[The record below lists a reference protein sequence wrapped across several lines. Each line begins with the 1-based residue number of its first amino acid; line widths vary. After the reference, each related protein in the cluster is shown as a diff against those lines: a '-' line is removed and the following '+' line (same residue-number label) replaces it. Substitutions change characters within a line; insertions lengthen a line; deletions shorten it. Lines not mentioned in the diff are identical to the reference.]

1 MSDAR
6 DPQVD
11 EPAVE
16 EEDVPL
22 GPTGRPLHP
31 IGAYFEAA
39 FRRFGINFLGY
50 LVYTVACGLLPIGA
64 AIAVP
69 RMGLSGEL
77 QGILLSGSYILG
89 LEFLVALTTVLVAGG
104 TRDRLP
110 GIVLACVATAIPAT
124 ILLWQLLFVAVVFL
138 PLFLYPPII
147 AASGDAS
154 GLRAVWMGVTSTFR
168 WFRRTYACVFGLI
181 IVAVGLWFGFTGL
194 LFAVPGTL
202 GEQLRLA
209 LSTLFMWPIA
219 ALVFRNL
226 YGDMTGRLVINAAP
240 KENEYRKD
248 IMRRR
253 RERAKRNKRRLDRIR
268 GRGGDEQV

>member
-1 MSDAR
+1 MTDAR

-11 EPAVE
+11 EPTAE

-77 QGILLSGSYILG
+77 QGILLSASYVLG

-124 ILLWQLLFVAVVFL
+124 FLLWQLLFVAVVFL
-138 PLFLYPPII
+138 PLFIFPPII
-147 AASGDAS
+147 AASGDGS
-154 GLRAVWMGVTSTFR
+154 GLRAVWMGVTCTFR

-253 RERAKRNKRRLDRIR
+253 RERAKRNKLRLDRIR
-268 GRGGDEQV
+268 GRGDEKA

>member
-1 MSDAR
+1 MTDAR

-11 EPAVE
+11 EPTAE

-69 RMGLSGEL
+69 RMGLSGEV
-77 QGILLSGSYILG
+77 QGILLSAAYVLG

-110 GIVLACVATAIPAT
+110 GIVVACVATAIPAT
-124 ILLWQLLFVAVVFL
+124 FLLWQLLFVAVVFL
-138 PLFLYPPII
+138 PFFLFPPII

-154 GLRAVWMGVTSTFR
+154 GLAAVWMGVTRTFR

-268 GRGGDEQV
+268 GRGDGTG